1 MLRNSTITVHNFWKS
16 LEMPLINCKLE
27 LKLKCTRHCVLVSTG
42 TESADANSDNI
53 FLLSKTQSY
62 MSLSS
67 LYQLKSIKN
76 CQNFLAKDLKDKCT
90 GANIK
95 QKVRSKNKANEYRYF
110 LESNFV
116 A

>member
-53 FLLSKTQSY
+53 FLLSKTRL
-62 MSLSS
+62 LS
-67 LYQLKSIKN
+67 N
-76 CQNFLAKDLKDKCT
+76 FCQNFLAKDLKDKCT